1 MMVSRLVGIILIQST
16 SPHLGKKKG
25 TYELSIF
32 KGHGSMLHLAVPWTA
47 LYHYASWITVGVLD
61 LGIGKVTKPFPN
73 L

>member
-1 MMVSRLVGIILIQST
+1 M
-16 SPHLGKKKG
+16 
-25 TYELSIF
+25 LSIF

-47 LYHYASWITVGVLD
+47 LYHYASWITIGVLD